1 MTLWQKKYLLYKLMI
16 AGVDEVGRG
25 CLAGPVIAASVILKR
40 PIKGL
45 MDSKKLSL
53 KKREDLSQVIIEN
66 SIYAIGT
73 ADNQEIDQINI
84 LQASLLAMQRSL
96 EKLYVKPKKVLVD
109 GAHIFETSIE
119 IESIVGGDNLIP
131 SISAA
136 SIVAKVYRDKL
147 MMAYSREFPNYGFH
161 KHKGYPTKLHKEMLE
176 KYGLTRIHRRTFKGV
191 N

>member
-1 MTLWQKKYLLYKLMI
+1 MI

-45 MDSKKLSL
+45 MDSKRLSS
-53 KKREDLSQVIIEN
+53 KKREDLSQIIIKN
-66 SIYAIGT
+66 SIFAIGA
-73 ADNQEIDQINI
+73 ADSQEIDQINI

-96 EKLYVKPKKVLVD
+96 EKLDMQPKKVLVD
-109 GAHIFETSIE
+109 GNHIFETSIE
-119 IESIVGGDNLIP
+119 IEAIVGGDNLIP

-136 SIVAKVYRDKL
+136 SIIAKVFRDRL
-147 MMAYSREFPNYGFH
+147 MMAYSKEFPNYGFD
-161 KHKGYPTKLHKEMLE
+161 KHKGYPTKLHKEMLK

>member
-1 MTLWQKKYLLYKLMI
+1 MI

-25 CLAGPVIAASVILKR
+25 CLAGPVIAASGILKR

-45 MDSKKLSL
+45 MDSKKLSS
-53 KKREDLSQVIIEN
+53 KKRENLCKAIIEN
-66 SIYAIGT
+66 SIFAIGS
-73 ADNQEIDQINI
+73 ADNQEIDKINI

-96 EKLYVKPKKVLVD
+96 EKLDLKPRKVLVD
-109 GAHIFETSIE
+109 GTHIFETSIE
-119 IESIVGGDNLIP
+119 IESIVRGDNLIP

-147 MMAYSREFPNYGFH
+147 MMAYSKEFPDYGFH
-161 KHKGYPTKLHKEMLE
+161 KHKGYPTKLHKEMLK

>member
-1 MTLWQKKYLLYKLMI
+1 MI

-45 MDSKKLSL
+45 MDSKRLSS
-53 KKREDLSQVIIEN
+53 KKREDLSQIIIKN
-66 SIYAIGT
+66 SIFAIGA
-73 ADNQEIDQINI
+73 ADSQEIDQINI

-96 EKLYVKPKKVLVD
+96 EKLDMQPKKVLVD
-109 GAHIFETSIE
+109 GNHIFETSIE
-119 IESIVGGDNLIP
+119 IEAIVGGDNLIP

-136 SIVAKVYRDKL
+136 SILAKVFRDRL
-147 MMAYSREFPNYGFH
+147 MMAYSKEFPNYGFD
-161 KHKGYPTKLHKEMLE
+161 KHKGYPTKLHKEMLK

>member
-1 MTLWQKKYLLYKLMI
+1 MI

-45 MDSKKLSL
+45 MDSKRLSS
-53 KKREDLSQVIIEN
+53 KKREDLSQIIIKN
-66 SIYAIGT
+66 SIFAIGA
-73 ADNQEIDQINI
+73 ADSQEIDQINI

-96 EKLYVKPKKVLVD
+96 EKLDMQPKKVLVD
-109 GAHIFETSIE
+109 GNHIFETSIE
-119 IESIVGGDNLIP
+119 IEAIVGGDNLIP

-136 SIVAKVYRDKL
+136 SILAKVFRDRL
-147 MMAYSREFPNYGFH
+147 MMAYSKEFPNYGLD
-161 KHKGYPTKLHKEMLE
+161 KHKGYTTKLHKKKIK

>member
-1 MTLWQKKYLLYKLMI
+1 MI
-16 AGVDEVGRG
+16 AGVDEAGRG
-25 CLAGPVIAASVILKR
+25 CLAGPVIAASVVLKR

-53 KKREDLSQVIIEN
+53 KKREYLNQVIIEN
-66 SIYAIGT
+66 SIFAIGA

-96 EKLYVKPKKVLVD
+96 EKLGVKPKKVLVD
-109 GAHIFETSIE
+109 GSHIFETPIE
-119 IESIVGGDNLIP
+119 IESIVGGDNLVP

-147 MMAYSREFPNYGFH
+147 MMSYSKEFPNYGFD
-161 KHKGYPTKLHKEMLE
+161 KHKGYPTKFHKEMLK
-176 KYGLTRIHRRTFKGV
+176 KYGFTRIHRRTFKGV

>member
-1 MTLWQKKYLLYKLMI
+1 MI

-45 MDSKKLSL
+45 IDSKRLSL
-53 KKREDLSQVIIEN
+53 KKREDLSQIIIKN
-66 SIYAIGT
+66 SIFAIGA
-73 ADNQEIDQINI
+73 ADSQEIDQINI

-96 EKLYVKPKKVLVD
+96 EKLEMQPNKVLVD
-109 GAHIFETSIE
+109 GNHIFETSIE
-119 IESIVGGDNLIP
+119 IEAIVGGDNLIP

-136 SIVAKVYRDKL
+136 SIVAKVFRDRL
-147 MMAYSREFPNYGFH
+147 MMAYSKEFPNYGFD
-161 KHKGYPTKLHKEMLE
+161 KHKGYPTKLHKEMLK

>member
-1 MTLWQKKYLLYKLMI
+1 MI

-45 MDSKKLSL
+45 MDSKRLSS
-53 KKREDLSQVIIEN
+53 KKRADLNQIIIKN
-66 SIYAIGT
+66 SIFAIG
-73 ADNQEIDQINI
+73 AAASQEIDQINI

-96 EKLYVKPKKVLVD
+96 EKLDMQPKKVLVD
-109 GAHIFETSIE
+109 GNHIFETSIE
-119 IESIVGGDNLIP
+119 IEAIVGGDNLIP

-136 SIVAKVYRDKL
+136 SIVAKVFRDRL
-147 MMAYSREFPNYGFH
+147 MMAYSKEFPNYGFD
-161 KHKGYPTKLHKEMLE
+161 KHKGYPTKLHKEMLKE
-176 KYGLTRIHRRTFKGV
+176 YGLTRIHRRTFKGV

>member
-1 MTLWQKKYLLYKLMI
+1 MI

-45 MDSKKLSL
+45 MDSKRLSS
-53 KKREDLSQVIIEN
+53 KKREDLSQIIIKN
-66 SIYAIGT
+66 SIFAIGA
-73 ADNQEIDQINI
+73 ADSQEIDQINI

-96 EKLYVKPKKVLVD
+96 EKLDMQPKKVLVD
-109 GAHIFETSIE
+109 GNHIFETSIE
-119 IESIVGGDNLIP
+119 IEAIVGGDNLIP

-136 SIVAKVYRDKL
+136 SILAKVFRDRL
-147 MMAYSREFPNYGFH
+147 MMAYSKEFPNYGFD
-161 KHKGYPTKLHKEMLE
+161 KHKGYPTKFHKEMLK

>member
-1 MTLWQKKYLLYKLMI
+1 MI

-45 MDSKKLSL
+45 MDSKKLSS
-53 KKREDLSQVIIEN
+53 KKRENLCQAIIEN
-66 SIYAIGT
+66 SIFAIGA
-73 ADNQEIDQINI
+73 ADNQEIDKINI

-96 EKLYVKPKKVLVD
+96 EKLDMQPKKVLVD
-109 GAHIFETSIE
+109 GNHIFETSIE
-119 IESIVGGDNLIP
+119 IEAIVGGDNLIP

-136 SIVAKVYRDKL
+136 SVVAKVFRDRL
-147 MMAYSREFPNYGFH
+147 MMAYSKEFPNYGFD
-161 KHKGYPTKLHKEMLE
+161 KHKGYPTKLHKEMLKE
-176 KYGLTRIHRRTFKGV
+176 YGLTRIHRRTFKGV

>member
-1 MTLWQKKYLLYKLMI
+1 MI

-45 MDSKKLSL
+45 MDSKRLSS
-53 KKREDLSQVIIEN
+53 KKREDLSQIIIKN
-66 SIYAIGT
+66 SIFAIGA
-73 ADNQEIDQINI
+73 ADSQEIDQINI

-96 EKLYVKPKKVLVD
+96 EKLDMQPKKVLVD
-109 GAHIFETSIE
+109 GNHIFETSIE
-119 IESIVGGDNLIP
+119 IEAIVGGDNLIP

-136 SIVAKVYRDKL
+136 SILAKVFRDRL
-147 MMAYSREFPNYGFH
+147 MMAYSKEFPNYGFD
-161 KHKGYPTKLHKEMLE
+161 KHKGYPTKFHKEML
-176 KYGLTRIHRRTFKGV
+176 KRYGLTRIHRRTFKGV

>member
-1 MTLWQKKYLLYKLMI
+1 MI

-45 MDSKKLSL
+45 KDSKRLSS
-53 KKREDLSQVIIEN
+53 KKREDLSQIIIKN
-66 SIYAIGT
+66 SIFAIGA
-73 ADNQEIDQINI
+73 ADSQEIDQINI

-96 EKLYVKPKKVLVD
+96 EKLDMQPKKVLVD
-109 GAHIFETSIE
+109 GNHIFETSIE
-119 IESIVGGDNLIP
+119 IEAIVGGDNLIP

-136 SIVAKVYRDKL
+136 SIIAKVFRDRL
-147 MMAYSREFPNYGFH
+147 MMAYSKEFPNYGFD
-161 KHKGYPTKLHKEMLE
+161 KHKGYPTKLHKEMLK
-176 KYGLTRIHRRTFKGV
+176 KYGLTRIHRRTYKGV

>member
-1 MTLWQKKYLLYKLMI
+1 MI

-45 MDSKKLSL
+45 MDSKRLSS
-53 KKREDLSQVIIEN
+53 KKREDLSQIIKEN
-66 SIYAIGT
+66 SIFAIG
-73 ADNQEIDQINI
+73 AAESQEIDQINI

-96 EKLYVKPKKVLVD
+96 EKLDMQPKKVLVD
-109 GAHIFETSIE
+109 GNHIFETSIE
-119 IESIVGGDNLIP
+119 IEAIVGGDNLIP

-136 SIVAKVYRDKL
+136 SIIAKVFRDRL
-147 MMAYSREFPNYGFH
+147 MMAYSKEFPNYGFD
-161 KHKGYPTKLHKEMLE
+161 KHKGYPTKLHKEMLK

>member
-1 MTLWQKKYLLYKLMI
+1 MI

-45 MDSKKLSL
+45 MDSKRLSS
-53 KKREDLSQVIIEN
+53 KKREDLSQIIIEN
-66 SIYAIGT
+66 SIFAIG
-73 ADNQEIDQINI
+73 AAESQEIDQINI

-96 EKLYVKPKKVLVD
+96 EKLDMQPKKVLVD
-109 GAHIFETSIE
+109 GNHIFETSIE
-119 IESIVGGDNLIP
+119 IEAIVGGDNLIP

-136 SIVAKVYRDKL
+136 SILAKVFRDRL
-147 MMAYSREFPNYGFH
+147 MMAYSKEFPNYGFD
-161 KHKGYPTKLHKEMLE
+161 KHKGYPTKLHKEMLKE
-176 KYGLTRIHRRTFKGV
+176 YGLTRIHRRTFKGV

>member
-1 MTLWQKKYLLYKLMI
+1 MI

-45 MDSKKLSL
+45 MDSKRLSS
-53 KKREDLSQVIIEN
+53 KKREDLSQIIIKN
-66 SIYAIGT
+66 SIFAIGA
-73 ADNQEIDQINI
+73 ADSQEIDQINI

-96 EKLYVKPKKVLVD
+96 EKLDMQPKKVLVD
-109 GAHIFETSIE
+109 GNHIFETSIE
-119 IESIVGGDNLIP
+119 IEAIVGGDNLIP

-136 SIVAKVYRDKL
+136 SIVAKVFRDRL
-147 MMAYSREFPNYGFH
+147 MMVYSKEFPNYGFD
-161 KHKGYPTKLHKEMLE
+161 KHKGYPTKLHKEMLK

-191 N
+191 S

>member
-1 MTLWQKKYLLYKLMI
+1 MI

-45 MDSKKLSL
+45 LDSKRLSS
-53 KKREDLSQVIIEN
+53 KKREDLSQIIIKN
-66 SIYAIGT
+66 SIFAIGA
-73 ADNQEIDQINI
+73 ADSQEIDQINI

-96 EKLYVKPKKVLVD
+96 EKLDMQPKKVLVD
-109 GAHIFETSIE
+109 GNHIFETSIE
-119 IESIVGGDNLIP
+119 IEAIVGGDNLIP

-136 SIVAKVYRDKL
+136 SIVAKVFRDRL
-147 MMAYSREFPNYGFH
+147 MMAYSKEFPNYGFD
-161 KHKGYPTKLHKEMLE
+161 KHKGYPTRLHKEMLK

>member
-1 MTLWQKKYLLYKLMI
+1 MI

-45 MDSKKLSL
+45 MDSKKLSF
-53 KKREDLSQVIIEN
+53 KKRENLSQEIIEN
-66 SIYAIGT
+66 SIFAIGA
-73 ADNQEIDQINI
+73 ADNLEIDKINI

-96 EKLYVKPKKVLVD
+96 EKLDVKPKKILVD

-147 MMAYSREFPNYGFH
+147 MMAYSKEFPNYGLIN
-161 KHKGYPTKLHKEMLE
+161 TKDIQQNFTKKCLKDM
-176 KYGLTRIHRRTFKGV
+176 V
-191 N
+191 

>member
-1 MTLWQKKYLLYKLMI
+1 MI

-45 MDSKKLSL
+45 KDSKRLSS
-53 KKREDLSQVIIEN
+53 KKREDLSQIIIKN
-66 SIYAIGT
+66 SIFAIGA
-73 ADNQEIDQINI
+73 ADSQEIDQINI

-96 EKLYVKPKKVLVD
+96 EKLDMQPKKVLVD
-109 GAHIFETSIE
+109 GNHIFETSIE
-119 IESIVGGDNLIP
+119 IEAIVGGDNLIP

-136 SIVAKVYRDKL
+136 SIIAKVFRDRL
-147 MMAYSREFPNYGFH
+147 MMAYSKEFPNYGFD
-161 KHKGYPTKLHKEMLE
+161 KHKGYPTKLHKEMLK

>member
-1 MTLWQKKYLLYKLMI
+1 MI

-45 MDSKKLSL
+45 MDSKRLSS
-53 KKREDLSQVIIEN
+53 KKREDLSQIIIKN
-66 SIYAIGT
+66 SIFAIGA
-73 ADNQEIDQINI
+73 ADSQEIDQINI

-96 EKLYVKPKKVLVD
+96 EKLDMQPKKVLVD
-109 GAHIFETSIE
+109 GNHIFETSIE
-119 IESIVGGDNLIP
+119 IEAIVGGDNLIP

-136 SIVAKVYRDKL
+136 SIVAKVFRDRL
-147 MMAYSREFPNYGFH
+147 MMAYSKEFPNYGLD
-161 KHKGYPTKLHKEMLE
+161 KHKGYPTKLRKEMLK

>member
-1 MTLWQKKYLLYKLMI
+1 MI

-45 MDSKKLSL
+45 MDSKRLSS
-53 KKREDLSQVIIEN
+53 KKREDLSQIIIKN
-66 SIYAIGT
+66 SIFAIGA
-73 ADNQEIDQINI
+73 ADSQEIDQINI

-96 EKLYVKPKKVLVD
+96 EKLDMQPKKVLVD
-109 GAHIFETSIE
+109 GNHIFETSIE
-119 IESIVGGDNLIP
+119 IEAIVGGDNLIP

-136 SIVAKVYRDKL
+136 SIVAKVFRDRL
-147 MMAYSREFPNYGFH
+147 MMAYSKEFPNYGFD
-161 KHKGYPTKLHKEMLE
+161 KHKGYPTKLHKEMLK

-191 N
+191 S

>member
-1 MTLWQKKYLLYKLMI
+1 MI

-45 MDSKKLSL
+45 MDSKRLSS
-53 KKREDLSQVIIEN
+53 KKREDLSQIIIKN
-66 SIYAIGT
+66 SIFAIGA
-73 ADNQEIDQINI
+73 ADSQEIDQINI

-96 EKLYVKPKKVLVD
+96 EKLDMQPKKVLVD
-109 GAHIFETSIE
+109 GNHIFETSIE
-119 IESIVGGDNLIP
+119 IEAIVGGDNLIP

-136 SIVAKVYRDKL
+136 SILAKVFRDRL
-147 MMAYSREFPNYGFH
+147 MMAYSKEFPNYGFD
-161 KHKGYPTKLHKEMLE
+161 KHKGYPTKLHKEMLK

-191 N
+191 S

>member
-1 MTLWQKKYLLYKLMI
+1 MI

-45 MDSKKLSL
+45 MDSKRLSS
-53 KKREDLSQVIIEN
+53 KKREDLSQIIIKN
-66 SIYAIGT
+66 SIFAIGA
-73 ADNQEIDQINI
+73 ADSQEIDQINI

-96 EKLYVKPKKVLVD
+96 EKLDMQPKKVLVD
-109 GAHIFETSIE
+109 GNHIFETSIE
-119 IESIVGGDNLIP
+119 IEAIVGGDNLIP

-136 SIVAKVYRDKL
+136 SILAKVFRDRL
-147 MMAYSREFPNYGFH
+147 MMAYSKEFPNYGLD
-161 KHKGYPTKLHKEMLE
+161 KHKGYPTKLHKEMLK

-191 N
+191 S

>member
-1 MTLWQKKYLLYKLMI
+1 MI

-45 MDSKKLSL
+45 MDSKRLSS
-53 KKREDLSQVIIEN
+53 KKREDLSQIIIKN
-66 SIYAIGT
+66 SIFAIGA
-73 ADNQEIDQINI
+73 ADSQEIDQINI

-96 EKLYVKPKKVLVD
+96 EKLDMQPKKVLVD
-109 GAHIFETSIE
+109 GNHIFETSIE
-119 IESIVGGDNLIP
+119 IEAIVGGDNLIP

-136 SIVAKVYRDKL
+136 SIIAKVFRDRL
-147 MMAYSREFPNYGFH
+147 MMAYSKEFPNYGFD
-161 KHKGYPTKLHKEMLE
+161 KHKGYPTKLHKEMLK

-191 N
+191 S

>member
-1 MTLWQKKYLLYKLMI
+1 MI

-25 CLAGPVIAASVILKR
+25 CLAGPVIAASVVLKR

-53 KKREDLSQVIIEN
+53 KKREYLNQVIIEN
-66 SIYAIGT
+66 SIFAIGA

-96 EKLYVKPKKVLVD
+96 EKLGVKPKKVLVD
-109 GAHIFETSIE
+109 GSHIFETPIE

-136 SIVAKVYRDKL
+136 SVVAKVYRDRL
-147 MMAYSREFPNYGFH
+147 MTAYSKEFPNYGFD
-161 KHKGYPTKLHKEMLE
+161 KHKGYPTKLHKEMI
-176 KYGLTRIHRRTFKGV
+176 KRYGFTKIHRRTFKGV

>member
-1 MTLWQKKYLLYKLMI
+1 MI

-45 MDSKKLSL
+45 MDSKRLSS
-53 KKREDLSQVIIEN
+53 KKREDLSQIIIKN
-66 SIYAIGT
+66 SIFAIGA
-73 ADNQEIDQINI
+73 ADSQEIDQINI

-96 EKLYVKPKKVLVD
+96 EKLDMQPKKVLVD
-109 GAHIFETSIE
+109 GNHIFETSIE
-119 IESIVGGDNLIP
+119 IEAIVGGDNLIP

-136 SIVAKVYRDKL
+136 SIVAKVFRDRL
-147 MMAYSREFPNYGFH
+147 MMAYSKEFPNYGFD
-161 KHKGYPTKLHKEMLE
+161 KHKGYPTKLHKEMLK
-176 KYGLTRIHRRTFKGV
+176 KYGLTRIHRRTFKGI

>member
-1 MTLWQKKYLLYKLMI
+1 MI

-45 MDSKKLSL
+45 MDSKRLSS
-53 KKREDLSQVIIEN
+53 KKREDLSQTITKN
-66 SIYAIGT
+66 SIFAIGA
-73 ADNQEIDQINI
+73 ADSQEIDQINI

-96 EKLYVKPKKVLVD
+96 EKLDMQPKKVLVD
-109 GAHIFETSIE
+109 GNHIFETSIE
-119 IESIVGGDNLIP
+119 IEAIVGGDNLIP

-136 SIVAKVYRDKL
+136 SILAKVFRDRL
-147 MMAYSREFPNYGFH
+147 MMAYSKEFPNYGLD
-161 KHKGYPTKLHKEMLE
+161 KHKGYPTKLHKEMLK